1 MKKTHGSK
9 THFSYILAVSLG
21 IILVFSVLFFGY
33 IRNFEQTLKEE
44 NRIRLSEVSVYI
56 AGYMEKMLSEQQVE
70 LEILVSAVSEME
82 DESAQ
87 VQYLGGMSEQLGF
100 EYIGIAG
107 EDGQL
112 HSTAFQKPER
122 IGDRAFYRALVNDEP
137 YISDITRQIFYDR
150 AVGGIVIG
158 VPVLGG
164 KKQMLLAMV
173 STEKLGEDVQVESFG
188 GRGYTYIINT
198 NGDLV
203 LHARAMEYNNLFQ
216 SMQNVSFTSG
226 YSLDA
231 MKNDIAGQKEGMT
244 EYYDFNVEKYAY
256 YRPMGINGWY
266 VVSTVPAGVITA
278 KTAVLSQ
285 NLIMLCV
292 ASMVVFL
299 ALIAA
304 VCVMFLRMEGRRR
317 ETQAKS
323 AFLANMSHDMRTPMN
338 AIIGM
343 TSIAGAHADEPDT
356 VRDCLKKISFSSNHL
371 LGLINDLLDM
381 AMIESGKIELKNHG
395 FSFADVFESVIAN
408 IYPLV
413 RNRNQHFA
421 VRLHQVDQEHF
432 FGDELRLSQIFI
444 NILTNAVKFTPE
456 GGEIT
461 VDVEELER
469 RDGDRVWFRFSFTDN
484 GIGMK
489 PEFLGR
495 IFHAFAREQDS
506 KVSKVEGSGL
516 GMAITRRIVDLMGGQ
531 ITVESEEGKGTT
543 FHVVLPFQT
552 CEEQNLETPVLCSP
566 VLLAG
571 GDARQADETI
581 RLLEKY
587 GVQADWAA
595 NTEEAMQYLKK
606 AGPDKYQAVLIDREF
621 FAHDGTGNEPGV
633 KTEAGAESAN
643 GAEIISQVKCISD
656 VCGNDTVLILADYD
670 WSDIRFKAVRSG
682 ITTFVQKPLFWS
694 SLKLC
699 LQVSQDVSSETEFT
713 EPGSYDFGG
722 KRILIAED
730 NEMNLEIIQ
739 SILTETGALVSSTK
753 NGAECA
759 AAFRHSREGE
769 FDLIL
774 MDIQM
779 PVMNGYEA
787 ARQIRAAERP
797 DSDIPIFAMSANAYA
812 EDKQKAAAA
821 GMSGYLTKPIDLKV
835 WLEEISRCLKGKV

>member
-9 THFSYILAVSLG
+9 THFSHILAVSLG
-21 IILVFSVLFFGY
+21 IIIVFSVLFLGY

-44 NRIRLSEVSVYI
+44 NRVRLSEVSVYI
-56 AGYMEKMLSEQQVE
+56 ANYMEKMLSEQQVE

-82 DESAQ
+82 DEEAR
-87 VQYLGGMSEQLGF
+87 VQYLGEMSEQLGY

-107 EDGQL
+107 EDGRL
-112 HSTAFQKPER
+112 HSTAFQKPELME
-122 IGDRAFYRALVNDEP
+122 DRAFYRALVNDEP

-150 AVGGIVIG
+150 AAGGIVMG
-158 VPVLGG
+158 VPILSGQ
-164 KKQMLLAMV
+164 KQMLVAMV

-188 GRGYTYIINT
+188 GKGYTYIINT

-226 YSLDA
+226 YSLDG

-244 EYYDFNVEKYAY
+244 EYRDFNVEKYAY

-278 KTAVLSQ
+278 RTAVLSQ
-285 NLIMLCV
+285 NLIILCI
-292 ASMVVFL
+292 ASMIVFL
-299 ALIAA
+299 VLIAA

-381 AMIESGKIELKNHG
+381 AMIESGKIELKNTG
-395 FSFADVFESVIAN
+395 FSFADVFENVIAD

-413 RNRNQHFA
+413 RNKNQHFA
-421 VRLHQVDQEHF
+421 VCLHHMEHEQF
-432 FGDELRLSQIFI
+432 LGDELRLTQIFI

-461 VDVEELER
+461 VDVEELEK
-469 RDGDRVWFRFSFTDN
+469 RDGDRVWFHFSFTDN

-489 PEFLGR
+489 PEFLER
-495 IFHAFAREQDS
+495 IFHAFTREQDS
-506 KVSKVEGSGL
+506 KVSKIEGSGL
-516 GMAITRRIVDLMGGQ
+516 GMAITRQIVDLMEGQ
-531 ITVESEEGKGTT
+531 ITVESEEGKGTV
-543 FHVVLPFQT
+543 FHVILPFQA
-552 CEEQNLETPVLCSP
+552 CEERKMEAPLLYSP

-571 GDARQADETI
+571 GDESQADEAV

-587 GVQADWAA
+587 GVKADWAA
-595 NTEEAMQYLKK
+595 NIEETTQYLKK
-606 AGPDKYQAVLIDREF
+606 TGQDRYRAVLIDREF
-621 FAHDGTGNEPGV
+621 LGHDGAEHETGAENEI
-633 KTEAGAESAN
+633 GAESAT
-643 GAEIISQVKCISD
+643 GAELISQVKYISD
-656 VCGNDTVLILADYD
+656 ACGNDTILILADYD
-670 WSDIRFKAVRSG
+670 WSDIRFRAVRSG
-682 ITTFVQKPLFWS
+682 ITAFVQKPLFRS
-694 SLKLC
+694 SLKRC
-699 LQVSQDVSSETEFT
+699 LQASQDAISGSEFT

-787 ARQIRAAERP
+787 ARQVRAMERP

-821 GMSGYLTKPIDLKV
+821 GMSGYLTKPIDIKI
-835 WLEEISRCLKGKV
+835 WLEEIRRCL